1 VHPDGPAAAATN
13 DEMNISFDPSPN
25 YAAMAAAAAGGPA
38 AGLFARKVATVEDFT
53 AAIGEAVRAVE
64 EKKGALLEAVLE
76 RRK

>member
-1 VHPDGPAAAATN
+1 MHPDGPAAAATN

-38 AGLFARKVATVEDFT
+38 AGLFTRKVATVEDFT
-53 AAIGEAVRAVE
+53 EAVAQAIHAVE
-64 EKKGALLEAVLE
+64 EKKGALLEVVLE